1 MCTFPLSAVG
11 CGYAKRRA
19 PASAKADLCYGKGGY
34 TEMKASFRSA
44 IGSPSPEMEPVRVGR
59 VPPGK
64 GTPDVFV
71 IAEENDKPVL
81 RIDVCHLA
89 PEQSAFAECIAWKH
103 WIVVAMIDLKKKRQQ
118 LLSFLLRHSGSSRVG
133 RIGQKCM
140 NAGWRRRP

>member
-1 MCTFPLSAVG
+1 
-11 CGYAKRRA
+11 
-19 PASAKADLCYGKGGY
+19 
-34 TEMKASFRSA
+34 MKASFRSA

-103 WIVVAMIDLKKKRQQ
+103 WIVVAMIDLKKKRQ
-118 LLSFLLRHSGSSRVG
+118 SCWDSRSPWPDLPEWEELD
-133 RIGQKCM
+133 K
-140 NAGWRRRP
+140 NA